1 MTQVIPELYTVDLAA
16 YMQRFGEYPQP
27 GHFLVHPDGQR
38 AGGVMAVEALGG
50 AQVTLLVAWKERKV
64 KTPKRQRKTV
74 HHVDTA
80 KKYGC
85 RWLVAQDTMDAVN
98 AVYSQE

>member
-1 MTQVIPELYTVDLAA
+1 MTGVMVEVYTVELQSYEAL
-16 YMQRFGEYPQP
+16 FGETPQV

-38 AGGVMAVEALGG
+38 AGAVVEVLDCFT
-50 AQVTLLVAWKERKV
+50 VKVAWKERKE
-64 KTPKRQRKTV
+64 KPAKRIRKTV

-98 AVYSQE
+98 TIYSQE